1 MTWLPKPKRMVWIAA
16 LVVVLNG
23 FFPAMWILLT
33 SVKTES
39 ELMRLPITIWP
50 AAPTFDNYIRV
61 FVDQPIL
68 VFLFNSFMV
77 AMFSTLLCVTVSA
90 CAAYALVRLRV
101 PAPNLILSILLAV
114 AMFPLISLMVPL
126 FQTMRALELLNTWP
140 AHGLADTQLAEL
152 QIEPKLNLP
161 SNNADTQL
169 CFQTNYYA
177 RLIWSFGGGGV
188 FSPVT
193 TSR

>member
-1 MTWLPKPKRMVWIAA
+1 MTRLPKPKRMVWIAA

-23 FFPAMWILLT
+23 FFPALWILLT

-50 AAPTFDNYIRV
+50 AAPAFDNYIRV

-90 CAAYALVRLRV
+90 CAAYALVRLRC
-101 PAPNLILSILLAV
+101 
-114 AMFPLISLMVPL
+114 PLP
-126 FQTMRALELLNTWP
+126 T
-140 AHGLADTQLAEL
+140 
-152 QIEPKLNLP
+152 
-161 SNNADTQL
+161 
-169 CFQTNYYA
+169 
-177 RLIWSFGGGGV
+177 
-188 FSPVT
+188 
-193 TSR
+193 

>member
-1 MTWLPKPKRMVWIAA
+1 MTRLPKPKRMVWIAA

-23 FFPAMWILLT
+23 FFPALWILLT

-50 AAPTFDNYIRV
+50 AAPAFDNYIRV

-90 CAAYALVRLRV
+90 CAAYALVRLRCRS
-101 PAPNLILSILLAV
+101 NLILSILLAV

-126 FQTMRALELLNTWP
+126 FQTMRA
-140 AHGLADTQLAEL
+140 
-152 QIEPKLNLP
+152 
-161 SNNADTQL
+161 
-169 CFQTNYYA
+169 
-177 RLIWSFGGGGV
+177 
-188 FSPVT
+188 
-193 TSR
+193 